1 MPRGENEIL
10 DKKDNRHRF
19 RDADCFSCGVGD
31 GIQNPGRW
39 LRQVPELFRQSLL
52 LFPIRFHREKVGG
65 FYLTLLAPRY
75 KKTIGTAFAMP
86 IAFHVGWEM
95 GFEPT
100 IFSATN

>member
-1 MPRGENEIL
+1 M
-10 DKKDNRHRF
+10 
-19 RDADCFSCGVGD
+19 GD
-31 GIQNPGRW
+31 GIQNPG
-39 LRQVPELFRQSLL
+39 LGCAKVPELFRHSLL

-86 IAFHVGWEM
+86 IAFYVGWEM